1 MHGDVGLC
9 LATEGDLGFLDDFVQ
24 RQRVVLVDQ
33 GLELRDFGWLC
44 AGHHHFFDDALELGV
59 RQLEDALPFA
69 EVVDDDRRER
79 QALRSQGR
87 SRAEVREHFAHHDA
101 PVHDVSTDGHTV
113 VRQYDAAAVAIGL
126 DNGDVEGTTAEVED
140 EGFLAFGGGAGISQ
154 CSGIGLGQKGKL
166 GDISQ
171 VAGFG
176 HAGDGRLVAIGMVR
190 VVDRSAD
197 DHAGDGFVRDCFDA
211 IDDLAEHNGD

>member
-1 MHGDVGLC
+1 M
-9 LATEGDLGFLDDFVQ
+9 
-24 RQRVVLVDQ
+24 
-33 GLELRDFGWLC
+33 
-44 AGHHHFFDDALELGV
+44 

-101 PVHDVSTDGHTV
+101 PVHDVATDGYTV
-113 VRQYDAAAVAIGL
+113 VRQNDAAAFAVGL

-140 EGFLAFGGGAGISQ
+140 EGFLAFGGGPRIGQ
-154 CSGIGLGQKGKL
+154 CCCVGFGQEGEL
-166 GDISQ
+166 GDIGQ
-171 VAGFG
+171 VAGLG

-197 DHAGDGFVRDCFDA
+197 DHAGDRFVCNCFDA
-211 IDDLAEHNGD
+211 IDDLAQHNGDQVFDAVALAKDVGVGEFDVA